1 MSLRENIIGTRT
13 TSVKRSVN
21 ECATNFRHLNA
32 GQGTKPL
39 GARLRFAMDRF
50 GFQTARFKQC
60 FSNIQQAPPKRLRAR
75 DAMRPRCAKNLPPGG
90 RGECRVPSAPAA
102 SCAHGVVRMHTSI
115 HSGGTGNHPAFPHA
129 MVLTAYFVISPAIGL
144 FCHRRPADEGFVRPG

>member
-1 MSLRENIIGTRT
+1 MNAEPISDTVTPARAP
-13 TSVKRSVN
+13 S
-21 ECATNFRHLNA
+21 HL
-32 GQGTKPL
+32 
-39 GARLRFAMDRF
+39 ARGF
-50 GFQTARFKQC
+50 GSRDGPIWFSNSAFQTMLFKH
-60 FSNIQQAPPKRLRAR
+60 SAGASQAPAGSRR
-75 DAMRPRCAKNLPPGG
+75 DASEVCKNLPPGG